1 MTAQVA
7 ANAVDKNL
15 RDGTTAAIT
24 PPTNLGTVVNIKL
37 LHGKNKY
44 NIEIGLDN
52 TG

>member
-7 ANAVDKNL
+7 ANAANNL
-15 RDGTTAAIT
+15 SDGTTAT
-24 PPTNLGTVVNIKL
+24 TNLGTVVNIKL